1 MATSRVILVDADEP
15 NRDVLAARLRM
26 QGYDVDVAASPAE
39 GARIALAEP
48 PTVVVA
54 DLWMPG
60 ISGVQLCRLLRSEPA
75 TEHVPIILRGPL
87 TSRNRF
93 WAERAGA
100 TAYVPKGRMGDLVRA
115 VSDAIARAPE
125 PSAFFTDL
133 GGTHLDI
140 RDRIASHLD
149 SALFESVVASEVRA
163 LSMSGEVERLF
174 DLFTQL
180 LTRLTTYRWVALHV
194 PAAGTSPA
202 RFGLHAHP
210 ERRDVAEAEA
220 RAALAIPAD
229 LALYRV
235 EDEDASVDERG
246 TRPIVCDIPFGNA
259 VIAHLALGPCQST
272 ESSGLEAGDDA
283 LMQIVARE
291 LGGPIKM
298 AMLVEESQR
307 LARTDT
313 LTRLLNRRA
322 FSAALVAEISRSE
335 RHGWPLSLLLLDID
349 HFKSINDGHGHA
361 AGDVVLARVAAA
373 LVKESRGS
381 DIVGRWGGEEFVV
394 GLTGSTS
401 EAARV
406 AAERMRVALQA
417 LEITSEAGAKIPVT
431 ASFGVA
437 TWEPGDGLDALI
449 ERADHAMY
457 AAKTSG
463 RNRVVMASPRSAA
476 MPQAAGHGAAD
487 ASDGSVRPD

>member
-1 MATSRVILVDADEP
+1 MDRSRVILVDAGEP
-15 NRDVLAARLRM
+15 TRDILAARLRM

-125 PSAFFTDL
+125 PSAFFTEL
-133 GGTHLDI
+133 NGSHLDI

-149 SALFESVVASEVRA
+149 AALFESVVASEVRA
-163 LSMSGEVERLF
+163 LSMSGEIERLF

-180 LTRLTTYRWVALHV
+180 LTRLTSYRWVALHV
-194 PAAGTSPA
+194 PASGATPA
-202 RFGLHAHP
+202 RFGIHAHP
-210 ERRDVAEAEA
+210 ERREAAEIEA
-220 RAALAIPAD
+220 RAALQIPAE
-229 LALYRV
+229 LGMYRV

-246 TRPIVCDIPFGNA
+246 PRPIVSNIPFGNA
-259 VIAHLALGPCQST
+259 VIAHLALGPCVGT
-272 ESSGLEAGDDA
+272 ESNGLEAGDDA
-283 LMQIVARE
+283 LMEIVARE

-313 LTRLLNRRA
+313 LTGLLNRRA
-322 FSAALVAEISRSE
+322 FSASLSAEIARSE
-335 RHGWPLSLLLLDID
+335 RHGWPLSVLLLDID

-361 AGDVVLARVAAA
+361 AGDIVLAKVAAA
-373 LVKESRGS
+373 LVREARNC
-381 DIVGRWGGEEFVV
+381 DLVGRWGGEEFVV
-394 GLTGSTS
+394 GLTGSS
-401 EAARV
+401 LEDARV
-406 AAERMRVALQA
+406 AAERMRVALSA
-417 LEITSEAGAKIPVT
+417 LEIHSEAGVRIPVT

-437 TWEPGDGLDALI
+437 GWEAGDHLDPLI

-457 AAKTSG
+457 AAKTGG
-463 RNRVVMASPRSAA
+463 RNRVVLAPPRTASQNGHAA
-476 MPQAAGHGAAD
+476 ASTAPAAQAPAAD
-487 ASDGSVRPD
+487 